1 MARQVH
7 SRLAYVEDQRRQ
19 SYYDMLSEMDPY
31 KGSPKEFIHLLV
43 RAAMRDEEVSKAL
56 HRMNDER
63 IQNPAS
69 WQPLNPPWN
78 QQHPQSTLHG
88 HFQLQPI
95 PTVPVGYGPQQ
106 PPMPQP
112 VLCYAYPLSYPGL
125 GHRPLPEPLYGQPA
139 PNTYPQ
145 LYSTPPSRF
154 KVPPYPTTSHPVGV
168 PSSQVQHPP
177 ATPQYDPIPNSA
189 TNSPGNVNK
198 SNSTSPNTSTSHT
211 DITMA
216 DHAVDTEGGAVAN
229 DSANVN
235 EYVVGLEDEDED
247 EDPEYV
253 EQIGNFSWVV
263 NEAQTYL
270 GWTGKWDKEPATRQD
285 ILGKS
290 AATKLQ
296 KLLKMMNAMADIYV
310 TFRNRIHIL
319 SVMRQVILVTLD
331 TDSRIGDKCREMA
344 LEYDSLFVE
353 AVGKLTAS
361 QKRKIKVLRG
371 GRWMIGLLGL
381 IDYANKLSIF
391 PRLREVPAL
400 IDS

>member
-1 MARQVH
+1 
-7 SRLAYVEDQRRQ
+7 
-19 SYYDMLSEMDPY
+19 
-31 KGSPKEFIHLLV
+31 
-43 RAAMRDEEVSKAL
+43 
-56 HRMNDER
+56 
-63 IQNPAS
+63 
-69 WQPLNPPWN
+69 
-78 QQHPQSTLHG
+78 
-88 HFQLQPI
+88 
-95 PTVPVGYGPQQ
+95 
-106 PPMPQP
+106 
-112 VLCYAYPLSYPGL
+112 
-125 GHRPLPEPLYGQPA
+125 
-139 PNTYPQ
+139 
-145 LYSTPPSRF
+145 
-154 KVPPYPTTSHPVGV
+154 
-168 PSSQVQHPP
+168 
-177 ATPQYDPIPNSA
+177 
-189 TNSPGNVNK
+189 
-198 SNSTSPNTSTSHT
+198 
-211 DITMA
+211 MA